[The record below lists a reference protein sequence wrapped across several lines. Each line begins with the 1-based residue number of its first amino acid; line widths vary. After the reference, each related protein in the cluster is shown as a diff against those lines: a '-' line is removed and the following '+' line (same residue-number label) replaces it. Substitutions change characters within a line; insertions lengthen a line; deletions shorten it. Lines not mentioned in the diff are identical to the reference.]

1 MKVKTSVTLSP
12 GLLEAIDRRCEHGR
26 SRSEFLEQAAWDVI
40 HHAERAE
47 RDARDIEIY
56 RRLGASMGAE
66 ALESLQFAVDPL
78 ELGDDFFDEDFVVGP
93 RRTRMVA
100 S

>member
-26 SRSEFLEQAAWDVI
+26 SRSEFLEHAAWEVI
-40 HHAERAE
+40 HRAEQME

-56 RRLGASMGAE
+56 RRLGPNMGAE
-66 ALESLQFAVDPL
+66 ALESLQFAVDPS
-78 ELGDDFFDEDFVVGP
+78 ELGDEFSEEDL
-93 RRTRMVA
+93 VA
-100 S
+100 APG